1 MADTE
6 IFEDTKAKPKKRTRA
21 PLSDAQKQV
30 LRERLKKAREA
41 KKNKQAE
48 PKEQK
53 PKKQSKPKEETVA
66 IATEEKFNKETKR
79 IEEVPKPAE
88 PIDIPKQKPKDKPV
102 SNYRKRQAEIEALR
116 EELEIQKLKN
126 DLEDLK
132 RRKPKLET
140 IDEEKESK
148 VETTGSVKR
157 EEAVKPSSDVP
168 IPEPPKPI
176 RHSLIP
182 KNIWASF

>member
-6 IFEDTKAKPKKRTRA
+6 IFEGQKAKPKKRTRA
-21 PLSDAQKQV
+21 PLTDAQKQV

-48 PKEQK
+48 PKESK
-53 PKKQSKPKEETVA
+53 PKKQSKAKAEPVVM
-66 IATEEKFNKETKR
+66 ATEEVFNKQTKR
-79 IEEVPKPAE
+79 IEEKPKPAE
-88 PIDIPKQKPKDKPV
+88 PVNPPKTKEKPV
-102 SNYRKRQAEIEALR
+102 SNYRKRQEEIEALR

-140 IDEEKESK
+140 IAEEKESK

-176 RHSLIP
+176 RHSLVP
-182 KNIWASF
+182 KNIWATF